1 MHLFLFL
8 LFISEPTSSNA
19 DCKDAGKQTPAELSE
34 VNDPAFVEPKS
45 GTKPSET
52 IKMRNINTDKLEM
65 KDVKGTVNLVTRKG
79 LKDAPAASS
88 SGQSACESLNKTKLS
103 KKHVP
108 GRGDFCYNKPVISNC
123 TFLVQKK
130 ECCAFL
136 VHFGSILGEFGWAKL
151 HVLERYYGQGKIPL
165 ARPNKPDVPPK
176 HTKNSTIRL
185 GKVT

>member
-1 MHLFLFL
+1 MPLFIFL
-8 LFISEPTSSNA
+8 LFISESTSSNA

-52 IKMRNINTDKLEM
+52 IKIRDINTDKLEM

-88 SGQSACESLNKTKLS
+88 SGQSACESLNKTKLL

-123 TFLVQKK
+123 TILVPKKRTLFL
-130 ECCAFL
+130 
-136 VHFGSILGEFGWAKL
+136 FGTLW
-151 HVLERYYGQGKIPL
+151 
-165 ARPNKPDVPPK
+165 
-176 HTKNSTIRL
+176 
-185 GKVT
+185 